1 MKDVTSAVAQPNGLS
16 KTQISFVA
24 RMPGQYAALH
34 FERGF
39 RMLTRTGFGM
49 SALLAWH
56 GTAFA
61 ADVRVTVTGA
71 VPNGTTV
78 YASLCDGGL
87 DETSCKIGMR
97 QVASSSV
104 VVMVFSD
111 VTPSRYAV
119 VAFQDLDG
127 NGSLERSKLGLPLEP
142 YAVSRNAGRQRRPT
156 FQAASFPVLAGET
169 DVALQLHVLKS
180 GNDDRTDR

>member
-1 MKDVTSAVAQPNGLS
+1 
-16 KTQISFVA
+16 
-24 RMPGQYAALH
+24 
-34 FERGF
+34 
-39 RMLTRTGFGM
+39 MLTKTSFGL
-49 SALLAWH
+49 AILLAWD
-56 GTAFA
+56 GTAVA
-61 ADVRVTVTGA
+61 ADIRVTVTGA

-87 DETSCKIGMR
+87 DEASCKIGMR
-97 QVASSSV
+97 QPATSSV
-104 VVMVFSD
+104 VTILFSD
-111 VTPSRYAV
+111 VAPSRYAV

-156 FQAASFPVLAGET
+156 FQAASFPVGSGET
-169 DVALQLHVLKS
+169 DVALPLHGLR